1 MHVYYLIKNIK
12 YMRTIKQSFQVTFK
26 YNIIFTHDIFNIKN
40 PTLIKTLNIKNRKKI
55 IIFID
60 KNVYKTNKIINTQ
73 LTNYIKNNE
82 KYIKL
87 VCDPILI
94 TGGEKIK
101 NHYTLVKYAYKLIDT
116 YKICRQ
122 SYILAIGGGT
132 LLDLIGFVASTAHRG
147 IKLIRIPT
155 TTLSQDDS
163 GVGVKNGINFTN
175 KKNFIGAFSTPYAVI
190 NDFNLLNSLKDENF
204 IEGFSEAI
212 KVALIKNKK
221 LFFLIKN
228 NTTKILN
235 REKKITEKI
244 IYECAKIHAK
254 HISKKGDPFEVK
266 SSRPLDFGHWAAHKI
281 ESLSKYKIS
290 HGKSVAIGLALDCT
304 YSYLLKLLKK
314 DDWKDIIKTIINLKL
329 PIYSKELSFIENK
342 KNLLFNGLEEFREH
356 LGGKLTITLIK
367 SIGKKIDTH
376 HINKNVY
383 EKSIK
388 LLKKLNSTIKN
399 ANK

>member
-12 YMRTIKQSFQVTFK
+12 YMRTIKQSFQVNFK
-26 YNIIFTHDIFNIKN
+26 YNIVFTHDIFNIKN
-40 PTLIKTLNIKNRKKI
+40 LTLIKTLNIKNKKKV

-60 KNVYKTNKIINTQ
+60 KNVYKTNKNIHTQ
-73 LTNYIKNNE
+73 ITEYIKNNE
-82 KYIKL
+82 KYINL
-87 VCDPILI
+87 VCNPILI

-101 NHYTLVKYAYKLIDT
+101 NHYNLVKYAYKLIDT

-147 IKLIRIPT
+147 IKIIRIPT

-175 KKNFIGAFSTPYAVI
+175 KKNFIGSFSTPYAVI

-228 NTTKILN
+228 NTNKILN
-235 REKKITEKI
+235 REKTITEKI

-342 KNLLFNGLEEFREH
+342 KNLIFNGLEEFREH
-356 LGGKLTITLIK
+356 LGGKLTITLIR

-383 EKSIK
+383 EKSIN
-388 LLKKLNSTIKN
+388 LLKKLNNKIKN